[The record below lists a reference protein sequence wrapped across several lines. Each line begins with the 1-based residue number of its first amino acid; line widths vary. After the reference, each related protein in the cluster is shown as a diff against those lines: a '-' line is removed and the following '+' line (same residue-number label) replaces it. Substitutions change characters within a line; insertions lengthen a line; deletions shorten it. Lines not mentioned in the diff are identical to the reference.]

1 MKVIGPRD
9 PRRKTPLWR
18 MFDLAAFIA
27 AGATFITRNV
37 QFHHAALAS
46 GVAKRHVPSV
56 PAICSNHASMPIT
69 TGVFLAF

>member
-9 PRRKTPLWR
+9 PRRKTSLWR
-18 MFDLAAFIA
+18 LTWPHIA

-37 QFHHAALAS
+37 QIHHAALAS

-56 PAICSNHASMPIT
+56 PAICSNRVSMPIT